1 MLHNSLMPL
10 ILLILVAIGINLNA
24 SDYNNRNGYDRN
36 QEQEEFTGEI
46 PFDKRKISQ
55 PKIVQKVRF
64 ELGLKEKEANVIQHK
79 MQKKVEILD
88 GVAGINILQ
97 NPVFKPLKTVTTIYL
112 HPNFITTLI
121 FPKQFKIANK
131 PRVSFPTKVFEY
143 DTNTVRI
150 RPTTSMRVGNMT
162 LALSDGKK
170 NYSITIF
177 YKRYIPDLEC
187 NQKGYSD
194 CKNNFLATVIRFT
207 KARKIDPFDIIEEYQ
222 KMNNISRI
230 SIEKNHGYLI
240 FSKDGQ
246 TYYIIRDD
254 EFGTIYK
261 DGLSLKVET
270 TL

>member
-1 MLHNSLMPL
+1 MLLKLLIPL
-10 ILLILVAIGINLNA
+10 IFVIFNSTISAGNYNR
-24 SDYNNRNGYDRN
+24 DQYNN
-36 QEQEEFTGEI
+36 EEEVFTGEM

-55 PKIVQKVRF
+55 PKIVQKTRF
-64 ELGLKEKEANVIQHK
+64 ELNMNTEEVNAIQRK
-79 MQKKVEILD
+79 MQKKIEMLD
-88 GVAGINILQ
+88 GVAGMNILQ

-187 NQKGYSD
+187 NKKGYSD

-222 KMNNISRI
+222 KLHNISKI
-230 SIEKNHGYLI
+230 KIDKNHGYLI

-261 DGLSLKVET
+261 DGLSLKIET